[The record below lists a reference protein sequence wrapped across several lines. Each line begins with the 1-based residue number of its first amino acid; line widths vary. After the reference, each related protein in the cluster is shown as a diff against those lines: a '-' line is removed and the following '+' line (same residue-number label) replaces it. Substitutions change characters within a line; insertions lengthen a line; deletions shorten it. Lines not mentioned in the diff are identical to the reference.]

1 MTSRFE
7 EKVGEFSVAGEDV
20 RVHDFGRES
29 ARADASPHTNGGG
42 PMIEGTEH
50 RGNGGRSAVATLERP
65 PVQADATPAD
75 GSEHG
80 GLRAALVSAGSGGAK
95 AAAKIG
101 SIPARSAATTG
112 RGVILAASVL
122 RYVVIDTLTLRLP
135 FGELIVQ
142 AWTLLK
148 VTALPAVLMAI
159 PFGAMVAVQLSGLVN
174 EVGANSLVGSATGV
188 AVLRQGAPVT
198 AGLLM
203 GGAAAAAIA
212 SDFGARAIREELDAL
227 RTLGIDPVRR
237 LVVPRFLALLLITP
251 ILVVIVIAMGVGA
264 AFVIATVVNGVTPGS
279 FWLSFGSFAKMVDV
293 WFTLGKGFCFAAI
306 VAVISSQRG
315 MEAKGGPRGVAD
327 AVNASVVLNVIF
339 IVIVNLAITQL
350 QTMFFPMA
358 VA

>member
-1 MTSRFE
+1 MTSSRE
-7 EKVGEFSVAGEDV
+7 RAQIAVSVLDSPSTESDTSDAGRRSRV
-20 RVHDFGRES
+20 RTPSRTA
-29 ARADASPHTNGGG
+29 ARG
-42 PMIEGTEH
+42 I
-50 RGNGGRSAVATLERP
+50 RKATARTL
-65 PVQADATPAD
+65 
-75 GSEHG
+75 
-80 GLRAALVSAGSGGAK
+80 
-95 AAAKIG
+95 
-101 SIPARSAATTG
+101 SIPAKSAATTG
-112 RGVILAASVL
+112 RGVMLAAAVL
-122 RYVVIDTLTLRLP
+122 RYSVTDTLTLKLP
-135 FGELIVQ
+135 FGELIIQ

-251 ILVVIVIAMGVGA
+251 ILVVIVLAMGVGA
-264 AFVIATVVNGVTPGS
+264 AFLIATLVNDVTPGS
-279 FWLSFGSFAKMVDV
+279 FWLSFGAFAKMVDV
-293 WFTLGKGFCFAAI
+293 WFTLAKGFVFAAI

-327 AVNASVVLNVIF
+327 AVNASVVLNVIL
-339 IVIVNLAITQL
+339 IVVVNLAITQL

>member
-1 MTSRFE
+1 MTAPQG
-7 EKVGEFSVAGEDV
+7 VLPAI
-20 RVHDFGRES
+20 
-29 ARADASPHTNGGG
+29 RADPPSGDG
-42 PMIEGTEH
+42 P
-50 RGNGGRSAVATLERP
+50 ATRERRKGP
-65 PVQADATPAD
+65 LARLLSRIFAIPV
-75 GSEHG
+75 
-80 GLRAALVSAGSGGAK
+80 
-95 AAAKIG
+95 
-101 SIPARSAATTG
+101 RSAATAG
-112 RGVILAASVL
+112 RAVMLGGAVL
-122 RYVVIDTLTLRLP
+122 RYAVTDTLTLQLP
-135 FGELIVQ
+135 FGEMIVQ
-142 AWTLLK
+142 AWSLLK

-227 RTLGIDPVRR
+227 RVLGIDPVRR

-251 ILVVIVIAMGVGA
+251 ILIVIVIAMGVGA
-264 AFVIATVVNGVTPGS
+264 AFLIATVVNGVAPGS
-279 FWLSFGSFAKMVDV
+279 FWLSFGSFAKIVDL
-293 WFTLGKGFCFAAI
+293 WFTMGKGFFFAAI

-339 IVIVNLAITQL
+339 IVVVNLAITQL
-350 QTMFFPMA
+350 QSMFFPMA

>member
-1 MTSRFE
+1 MLPPTD
-7 EKVGEFSVAGEDV
+7 GAGVPFGGWILTRRIEQELDEST
-20 RVHDFGRES
+20 RV
-29 ARADASPHTNGGG
+29 
-42 PMIEGTEH
+42 
-50 RGNGGRSAVATLERP
+50 GGRVCVSDDEGVWDSSAF
-65 PVQADATPAD
+65 PVNPDD
-75 GSEHG
+75 GGEAG
-80 GLRAALVSAGSGGAK
+80 RRCVVDDKTQRDGVRA
-95 AAAKIG
+95 
-101 SIPARSAATTG
+101 IPARAVAAGTKAASKVVSIPTRSAGTAG
-112 RGVILAASVL
+112 RAAILAASVF
-122 RYVVIDTLTLRLP
+122 RYAVIDTLKLRLA

-142 AWTLLK
+142 AWSLLK

-159 PFGAMVAVQLSGLVN
+159 PFGAMVAVQISGLVN
-174 EVGANSLVGSATGV
+174 EVGANSLVGSVTGV

-227 RTLGIDPVRR
+227 RALGIDPVRR

-264 AFVIATVVNGVTPGS
+264 AFLIATLVNDVTPGS
-279 FWLSFGSFAKMVDV
+279 FWLSFGSFAKLIDL
-293 WFTLGKGFCFAAI
+293 WFTMGKGFLFAAI
-306 VAVISSQRG
+306 VAVISAQRG

-339 IVIVNLAITQL
+339 IIVVNLAVTQL

>member
-1 MTSRFE
+1 MPFGGWNLTRRIEQELDESTP
-7 EKVGEFSVAGEDV
+7 VGGH
-20 RVHDFGRES
+20 VHVSD
-29 ARADASPHTNGGG
+29 D
-42 PMIEGTEH
+42 EGVWD
-50 RGNGGRSAVATLERP
+50 SSSL
-65 PVQADATPAD
+65 PVNPDD
-75 GSEHG
+75 GSEADRRRVVDDKTQRDG
-80 GLRAALVSAGSGGAK
+80 VWA
-95 AAAKIG
+95 
-101 SIPARSAATTG
+101 IPARAVAAGTKAVSKVVSIPTRSAGTAG
-112 RGVILAASVL
+112 RAAILAASVF
-122 RYVVIDTLTLRLP
+122 RYAVIDTLTLRLA

-142 AWTLLK
+142 AWSLLK

-159 PFGAMVAVQLSGLVN
+159 PFGAMVAVQISGLVN
-174 EVGANSLVGSATGV
+174 EVGANSLVGSVTGV

-227 RTLGIDPVRR
+227 RALGIDPVRR

-264 AFVIATVVNGVTPGS
+264 AFLIATLVNDVTPGS
-279 FWLSFGSFAKMVDV
+279 FWLSFGSFAKLIDL
-293 WFTLGKGFCFAAI
+293 WFTMGKGFLFAAI
-306 VAVISSQRG
+306 VAVISAQRG

-327 AVNASVVLNVIF
+327 AVNASVVLNVISI
-339 IVIVNLAITQL
+339 IVVNLAVTQL